1 MPWPDDYEP
10 RTKTLQVRMTERQ
23 WDAMRRLSKEP
34 GLDVVDYVRR
44 LIDGDTSPPKAR
56 RK

>member
-23 WDAMRRLSKEP
+23 WDAMRRRSKEL
-34 GLDVVDYVRR
+34 GLDVADYVRR